1 MRDKIKQKRFQVW
14 LDDVEL
20 NFMYNYARQ
29 NHLSGAELIRGWIH
43 KVMKR
48 EGFNIKE
55 PLNPESRRRF

>member
-14 LDDVEL
+14 LDEVEL
-20 NFMYNYARQ
+20 DFMYTYARQ

-43 KVMKR
+43 EVMKR

-55 PLNPESRRRF
+55 PLNPESRRRL

>member
-14 LDDVEL
+14 LDEVEL
-20 NFMYNYARQ
+20 NFMYMYARQ

-43 KVMKR
+43 EVMKR

>member
-14 LDDVEL
+14 LDEVEL
-20 NFMYNYARQ
+20 NFMYAYARQ
-29 NHLSGAELIRGWIH
+29 NHMSGAELIRGWIH

-55 PLNPESRRRF
+55 PMNPESRRRL